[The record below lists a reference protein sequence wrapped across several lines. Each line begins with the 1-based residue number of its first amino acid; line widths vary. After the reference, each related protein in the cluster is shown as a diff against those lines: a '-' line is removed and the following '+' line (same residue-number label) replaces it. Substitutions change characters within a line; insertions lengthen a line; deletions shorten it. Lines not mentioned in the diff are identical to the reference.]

1 MDTMLLIQL
10 ALVLVGAKLAGEF
23 CERVLKQP
31 AVLGELVLGVLLG
44 GSVLHFVS
52 GSNQV
57 LVAMGA
63 IGAVLLLFEVGL
75 ESDISDLAKVGGQ
88 AAFVA
93 VVGVVAPMV
102 LGYFGA
108 TWLGHSSME
117 SLFVGCALTATSV
130 GITAR
135 VFGDLNFLK
144 RKEAHVVLGAA
155 VIDDVI
161 GLVIL
166 AVVGGLAT
174 SKVLNLG
181 AVAVQALV
189 AVLFLVG
196 SLVIGFKAFPWF
208 ISMADRMKTR
218 AAISSAALVLCF
230 ALSAAAEMAHL
241 APIVGAFA
249 AGLVLN
255 RAEQK
260 VHFEKKIKSIADLF
274 IPVFFVMM
282 GAQVDLKTLDPS
294 TAAGRSSL
302 VIGGVLLL
310 IAVVTKVVAG
320 LMVPGRGLAKW
331 VVGIGMV
338 PRGEVGLIFAS
349 IGLQTKVIS
358 PSLYSALLF
367 VIMMTTFV
375 TPPLLRLFIRDSSA
389 PAEEAVV
396 EAKQPEPAVA

>member
-1 MDTMLLIQL
+1 
-10 ALVLVGAKLAGEF
+10 
-23 CERVLKQP
+23 
-31 AVLGELVLGVLLG
+31 
-44 GSVLHFVS
+44 
-52 GSNQV
+52 
-57 LVAMGA
+57 
-63 IGAVLLLFEVGL
+63 
-75 ESDISDLAKVGGQ
+75 
-88 AAFVA
+88 
-93 VVGVVAPMV
+93 
-102 LGYFGA
+102 
-108 TWLGHSSME
+108 
-117 SLFVGCALTATSV
+117 
-130 GITAR
+130 
-135 VFGDLNFLK
+135 
-144 RKEAHVVLGAA
+144 